1 MSLSHL
7 IRYVPKEVFLSATI
21 SLDVNYTQPP
31 TLLRGHP
38 ADPPK
43 PDETR
48 SLEELR
54 ETTLKLL
61 DFDQVRQRLADHTT
75 FYEARK
81 LALEIQ
87 PSFDPGHIETLQ
99 RETADAKAL
108 LEEVGDLTLQSDT
121 DTSEAVTRAALGGV
135 LTGNELLAVAES
147 LEVHRRARSS
157 VRRAADCAP
166 IMAELADIIPDL
178 REIQRQV
185 RSKITRRGEVSEN
198 ATPSLRALRS
208 QVRQAYERVNE
219 SLQNFMQSST
229 VRESLQDPI
238 IAIRGDRLVVPVKA
252 ERRHRISGIV
262 HDASNTGATV
272 FVEPFT
278 TVELCNEWRELA
290 LEEEREVLRVLRDLS
305 SLVGAVADDI
315 RLANRIT
322 AKMDFA
328 LARARYALRLHA
340 VMPKPTGD
348 AQNLRLVNIRHPLLG
363 TDAIPLTVEI
373 GPGWSALVITG
384 PNTGGKT
391 VAMKNVGLAALM
403 HQSGL
408 QIPAEEGSVL
418 PIFEGVFA
426 DIGDSQSI
434 ADSISTF
441 GSHIRRVISIL
452 RHAGPRSLALLD
464 ELGTST
470 DPEEGSA
477 LAKAIIAHL
486 ARKKAITIV
495 TTHHRNVAA
504 FAEASDDMMNASFQL
519 DARTL
524 EPTYRMTIGTPGR
537 SYAMAVAERLGL
549 PKPILD
555 DSRDLMEPQH
565 LLFEDWL
572 NELQRE
578 RLQLQTNIE
587 DASRMRSEAESL
599 RRQLEDQVEYMVE
612 HRDAMLDSARGAIM
626 ERFRQI
632 NRRLES
638 AEASLRWATPEP
650 AGATAAPTRGR
661 IERIRR
667 DLAAAELPTPAPVRR
682 RRAPDRPLAVG
693 DTVFIRGMNLQGRI
707 IAISENGEEAEV
719 SIGRVRV
726 NVDLHRLSRVEETE
740 EQDADVEPD
749 AVKTDLAAPLESL
762 ELDLRGLRVDD
773 AQVKLDEFLDH
784 AMRDGLSKL
793 RVIHG
798 RGTGALRN
806 VVREHLRRHRAV
818 RNFGPEPRERGGN
831 GATWVEMA

>member
-1 MSLSHL
+1 MNDPQSPTPLS
-7 IRYVPKEVFLSATI
+7 E
-21 SLDVNYTQPP
+21 
-31 TLLRGHP
+31 HP
-38 ADPPK
+38 ADPWRTD
-43 PDETR
+43 DER
-48 SLEELR
+48 SLENLR
-54 ETTLKLL
+54 DSALRLL
-61 DFDQVRQRLADHTT
+61 DFDQIRPRLADQTT
-75 FYEARK
+75 FYEARR

-87 PSFDPGHIETLQ
+87 PSFDPAHVQTLQ
-99 RETADAKAL
+99 RETADARAL
-108 LEEVGDLTLQSDT
+108 LEEIGDLTFQSDT

-157 VRRAADCAP
+157 VRQASKFAP
-166 IMAELADIIPDL
+166 MMAELAELIPDL
-178 REIQRQV
+178 QEIQRQV
-185 RSKITRRGEVSEN
+185 RSKITRRGEVSED

-219 SLQNFMQSST
+219 SLQEFMQSSN
-229 VRESLQDPI
+229 VRDALQDPI
-238 IAIRGDRLVVPVKA
+238 IAVRGDRLVVPVKA

-272 FVEPFT
+272 FVEPFS
-278 TVELCNEWRELA
+278 TVELCNQWRELA

-315 RLANRIT
+315 RLANSAT
-322 AKMDFA
+322 AKLDFS
-328 LARARYALRLHA
+328 LARARYARRLDA
-340 VMPKPTGD
+340 VRPELATD
-348 AQNLRLVNIRHPLLG
+348 AQSLRLVNLRHPLLG
-363 TDAIPLTVEI
+363 PDAVPLTVSI

-408 QIPAEEGSVL
+408 QIPAEEGSAL
-418 PIFEGVFA
+418 PVFEGVFA

-434 ADSISTF
+434 ADSVSTF
-441 GSHIRRVISIL
+441 GSHMRSVINIL
-452 RHAGPRSLALLD
+452 RHAGPRSLVLLD

-486 ARKKAITIV
+486 ARNRATTIV

-504 FAEASDDMMNASFQL
+504 FAEASEDMMNASFQL
-519 DARTL
+519 DPHTL
-524 EPTYRMTIGTPGR
+524 EPTYRMTIGVPGR

-549 PKPILD
+549 PVEILD

-578 RLQLQTNIE
+578 RHQLQTNLE
-587 DASRMRSEAESL
+587 DTSRMRAEAESL
-599 RRQLEDQVEYMVE
+599 RRQLEEQVEYLIG
-612 HRDAMLDSARGAIM
+612 HRDDMLDSARAAIM
-626 ERFRQI
+626 GRFQKI
-632 NRRLES
+632 NRRLEG
-638 AEASLRWATPEP
+638 AEASLQWTVPEP
-650 AGATAAPTRGR
+650 TGVAAAPARDR

-667 DLAAAELPTPAPVRR
+667 DLAAVEPPAPVSIRR
-682 RRAPDRPLAVG
+682 HKTADRPLAVG
-693 DTVFIRGMNLQGRI
+693 DSVFIRGMNLQGRI
-707 IAISENGEEAEV
+707 IAIPDGGEDVEV

-740 EQDADVEPD
+740 PDVAETHIPD
-749 AVKTDLAAPLESL
+749 VKTDLAPSLDSL

-773 AQVKLDEFLDH
+773 AQIKLDNFLDH
-784 AMRDGLSKL
+784 ATRDGLTKL

-806 VVREHLRRHRAV
+806 VVREHLRHHRAV

-831 GATWVEMA
+831 GATWVELS

>member
-1 MSLSHL
+1 MNDTQS
-7 IRYVPKEVFLSATI
+7 PTQLSA
-21 SLDVNYTQPP
+21 
-31 TLLRGHP
+31 HP
-38 ADPPK
+38 ADPYRT
-43 PDETR
+43 DDAR
-48 SLEELR
+48 SLEDLR
-54 ETTLKLL
+54 ESALRLL
-61 DFDQVRQRLADHTT
+61 DFDQIRLRLADHTT

-87 PSFDPGHIETLQ
+87 PSFDPRQVETLQ
-99 RETADAKAL
+99 RETADARAL
-108 LEEVGDLTLQSDT
+108 LEEIGDLTLQSDT

-147 LEVHRRARSS
+147 LEVHRRAKSS
-157 VRRAADCAP
+157 IRRADEVAP
-166 IMAELADIIPDL
+166 MMSELAQLIPDL
-178 REIQRQV
+178 QEIQRQV
-185 RSKITRRGEVSEN
+185 RSKITRRGEVSDT

-219 SLQNFMQSST
+219 SLQSFIQSSD
-229 VRESLQDPI
+229 VRDALQDPI
-238 IAIRGDRLVVPVKA
+238 IAVRGDRLVVPVKA

-272 FVEPFT
+272 FVEPFS
-278 TVELCNEWRELA
+278 TVELCNEWRELS

-305 SLVGAVADDI
+305 SLVGVVADDI
-315 RLANRIT
+315 RLANRMT
-322 AKMDFA
+322 AKLDFA
-328 LARARYALRLHA
+328 LSRARYARRLNAIRPEIAGDREGLRLA
-340 VMPKPTGD
+340 
-348 AQNLRLVNIRHPLLG
+348 NISHPLLG
-363 TDAIPLTVEI
+363 TEAVPLTVSI

-391 VAMKNVGLAALM
+391 VAMKNIGLAALM

-408 QIPAEEGSVL
+408 QIPADEGSAL

-434 ADSISTF
+434 ADSVSTF
-441 GSHIRRVISIL
+441 GSHMRSVIDIL
-452 RHAGPRSLALLD
+452 RHADTSSLVLLD

-477 LAKAIIAHL
+477 LAKAIVAHL
-486 ARKKAITIV
+486 ARKGAATIV

-504 FAEASDDMMNASFQL
+504 FAEASEDMMNASFQL
-519 DARTL
+519 DPHTL
-524 EPTYRMTIGTPGR
+524 EPTYRMTIGVPGR

-549 PKPILD
+549 PGHILQ

-578 RLQLQTNIE
+578 RHQLQTNLE
-587 DASRMRSEAESL
+587 DTSRMRAEADSL
-599 RRQLEDQVEYMVE
+599 RRQLEEQVEYLVG
-612 HRDAMLDSARGAIM
+612 HRDDMLDSARAAIM
-626 ERFRQI
+626 GRFRQI
-632 NRRLES
+632 NRRLEG
-638 AEASLRWATPEP
+638 AEASLKWAAPET
-650 AGATAAPTRGR
+650 AGVASAPTRDR

-667 DLAAAELPTPAPVRR
+667 DLAAVEPPSPAPVRR
-682 RRAPDRPLAVG
+682 RPRPDRPLAAG
-693 DTVFIRGMNLQGRI
+693 DTVFVRGMNLQGSI
-707 IAISENGEEAEV
+707 TSISDNGEEAEV

-726 NVDLHRLSRVEETE
+726 NVDLHRLSRIDEAQVEDDQPEI
-740 EQDADVEPD
+740 PS
-749 AVKTDLAAPLESL
+749 VKADLAPSLDSL

-773 AQVKLDEFLDH
+773 AQIKLDDFLDH
-784 AMRDGLSKL
+784 AVRDGLSKL

-806 VVREHLRRHRAV
+806 VVREHLRHHRTV

-831 GATWVEMA
+831 GATWVELT

>member
-1 MSLSHL
+1 MSPSFSTHT
-7 IRYVPKEVFLSATI
+7 S
-21 SLDVNYTQPP
+21 DQPR
-31 TLLRGHP
+31 TEP
-38 ADPPK
+38 AADAA
-43 PDETR
+43 R
-48 SLEELR
+48 SLEGLR
-54 ETTLKLL
+54 DSALKLL
-61 DFDQVRQRLADHTT
+61 DFDEIRRRLADHTT

-99 RETADAKAL
+99 RETADARAL
-108 LEEVGDLTLQSDT
+108 LEEIGDLTLQSDT
-121 DTSEAVTRAALGGV
+121 DTSESVTRASLGGI

-157 VRRAADCAP
+157 IRRAEKVAPMMAD
-166 IMAELADIIPDL
+166 MAHIIPDL
-178 REIQRQV
+178 QEIQRQV
-185 RSKITRRGEVSEN
+185 RSKITRRGEVADD
-198 ATPSLRALRS
+198 ATPSLRALRT

-219 SLQNFMQSST
+219 SLQNFIRSSN
-229 VRESLQDPI
+229 VRDALQEPI
-238 IAIRGDRLVVPVKA
+238 ISVRGDRLVVPVKA

-272 FVEPFT
+272 FVEPFS
-278 TVELCNEWRELA
+278 TVELCNEWRELS
-290 LEEEREVLRVLRDLS
+290 LEEEREVIRVLRDLS

-315 RLANRIT
+315 RLANRTT
-322 AKMDFA
+322 AKLDFA
-328 LARARYALRLHA
+328 LSRARYARRLHA
-340 VMPKPTGD
+340 VTPD
-348 AQNLRLVNIRHPLLG
+348 IASDEQSLRLVRLRHPLLG
-363 TDAIPLTVEI
+363 SDAVPLTVTI

-418 PIFEGVFA
+418 PVFEGVFA

-434 ADSISTF
+434 ADSVSTF
-441 GSHIRRVISIL
+441 GSHMRSVINIL

-486 ARKKAITIV
+486 ARKKATTIV

-504 FAEASDDMMNASFQL
+504 FAEVSDDMMNASFQL
-519 DARTL
+519 DPHTL
-524 EPTYRMTIGTPGR
+524 EPTYRMTIGVPGR
-537 SYAMAVAERLGL
+537 SYAMSVAERLGL
-549 PKPILD
+549 PKNILQ
-555 DSRDLMEPQH
+555 DSRDLIEPQH

-578 RLQLQTNIE
+578 RLQLQTNLE
-587 DASRMRSEAESL
+587 DTSRMRAEAESL
-599 RRQLEDQVEYMVE
+599 RRQLEEQVEYLVG
-612 HRDAMLDSARGAIM
+612 HRDDILDSARAAIM
-626 ERFRQI
+626 RRFQQI
-632 NRRLES
+632 NRRLEG
-638 AEASLRWATPEP
+638 AEASLQWAIPEP
-650 AGATAAPTRGR
+650 SGVAAAPTRDR

-667 DLAAAELPTPAPVRR
+667 DLAAVEPPAPTPLRR
-682 RRAPDRPLAVG
+682 RRPADRPLAAG

-707 IAISENGEEAEV
+707 IAISDNSEDVEV

-726 NVDLHRLSRVEETE
+726 NVDLHRLSRIEE
-740 EQDADVEPD
+740 AEPEN
-749 AVKTDLAAPLESL
+749 AAAEIPNVRTDLAPSLDSL
-762 ELDLRGLRVDD
+762 ELDLRGMRVGD
-773 AQVKLDEFLDH
+773 AQIKLDDFLDH
-784 AMRDGLSKL
+784 AVRDGLSKL

-806 VVREHLRRHRAV
+806 VVREHLRHHRAV

-831 GATWVEMA
+831 GATWVELA